1 MEKTSCS
8 VCQNFEN
15 FVVSPCNKAAYDI
28 CKTLVE
34 KPQAQFVALYGPA
47 SCGKTHLLS
56 AVNNAFCEKYPGARV
71 KMTSFNVM
79 ISKFLEALHEK
90 TENEFRADLCK
101 YDLLIVDDMQ
111 CAVGKTTTQEEIAG
125 WITAML
131 SAGKMMSFCWSISL
145 LFERTIGLV
154 ARNATSLP
162 PTETE

>member
-28 CKTLVE
+28 CKTLIE
-34 KPQAQFVALYGPA
+34 KPQAQFVVLYGPT

-56 AVNNAFCEKYPGARV
+56 VVNNAFCEKYPDARV
-71 KMTSFNVM
+71 KMTSFNEM
-79 ISKFLEALHEK
+79 ISKFLKALYEK
-90 TENEFRADLCK
+90 KDNEFRADLCK

-125 WITAML
+125 WITEVL
-131 SAGKMMSFCWSISL
+131 SAGKSVAIALGDSIKDYDKL
-145 LFERTIGLV
+145 LSNIKSR
-154 ARNATSLP
+154 
-162 PTETE
+162 